1 MLRSCS
7 LSVGLL
13 ANRIIEEQSRNFVA
27 HALIGAQSR
36 RSDSSLPEGIGDSS
50 WSRTWQRDAD
60 FASEHANLAR
70 PCGSPCC
77 FATSQVRI
85 SSRGKRRTTWKEK
98 SVEQRLS
105 SRRKN
110 PHGFAPLIQLS
121 TSRLLRNHISPE
133 PSARADAV
141 S

>member
-1 MLRSCS
+1 MLHSCS

-13 ANRIIEEQSRNFVA
+13 ANRIIEGSSSRNFLA
-27 HALIGAQSR
+27 HALIGAQTR

-50 WSRTWQRDAD
+50 WSRTWQPDAD
-60 FASEHANLAR
+60 FRSEHAHLAR

-85 SSRGKRRTTWKEK
+85 SSRGKDERPGKRNQY
-98 SVEQRLS
+98 QRLS

-110 PHGFAPLIQLS
+110 PNG
-121 TSRLLRNHISPE
+121 
-133 PSARADAV
+133 SA
-141 S
+141 